1 MAFYICP
8 SPSNKSATAH
18 ASASAADNPNRIA
31 LYIALS
37 NPFIPPPKFKG
48 GPIYKISYDLSQD
61 YRMFIVRS
69 TYDSDLQR
77 AKSSLANIVSQF
89 TNTVSDDI
97 TILQLAVA

>member
-1 MAFYICP
+1 MPVLLPLITP
-8 SPSNKSATAH
+8 IELGLTP
-18 ASASAADNPNRIA
+18 IV
-31 LYIALS
+31 LS
-37 NPFIPPPKFKG
+37 NPFIPPAPKFKG

-61 YRMFIVRS
+61 CRMFIVRS

-77 AKSSLANIVSQF
+77 PKSSLANIVSQF